1 MREVNLC
8 SFFHRVRSDIPVLLI
23 RLIEIIM
30 SLPPPQTSLKS
41 TPIAIPPNASGIA
54 QEEKE
59 REREKKLAEQRSIN
73 ALKLQRKQRLEA
85 LIRKRKANLQYLKVS

>member
-1 MREVNLC
+1 
-8 SFFHRVRSDIPVLLI
+8 
-23 RLIEIIM
+23 M
-30 SLPPPQTSLKS
+30 SLPPPHTSLKS

-85 LIRKRKANLQYLKVS
+85 LIRKRKANLQYLK

>member
-1 MREVNLC
+1 
-8 SFFHRVRSDIPVLLI
+8 
-23 RLIEIIM
+23 M
-30 SLPPPQTSLKS
+30 SLPPPHTSLKS

-54 QEEKE
+54 QEEKERE

-85 LIRKRKANLQYLKVS
+85 LIRKRKANLQYLK